1 MEEDTTLTQWSRVT
15 LCFLSPP
22 LMVFPWRLWRL
33 RILRSSLLNFDQ
45 CGTSNYDSVIAV
57 PTGDAFRCLDLL
69 FFLMEI
75 DTIHAWMDT
84 AQ

>member
-1 MEEDTTLTQWSRVT
+1 VVSGDSLFSIATAHCVSLAV
-15 LCFLSPP
+15 
-22 LMVFPWRLWRL
+22 WRL

-75 DTIHAWMDT
+75 DAIHAWMDT